1 MSRRDGIVKNGLG
14 LPRAVHSL
22 EQNVPATRQNVRG
35 AMNQA
40 PLMKTALDCSRNLV
54 SE

>member
-22 EQNVPATRQNVRG
+22 EQNVSCHKTKRQGRHESGSPDENGIRL
-35 AMNQA
+35 Q
-40 PLMKTALDCSRNLV
+40 
-54 SE
+54 SEFG